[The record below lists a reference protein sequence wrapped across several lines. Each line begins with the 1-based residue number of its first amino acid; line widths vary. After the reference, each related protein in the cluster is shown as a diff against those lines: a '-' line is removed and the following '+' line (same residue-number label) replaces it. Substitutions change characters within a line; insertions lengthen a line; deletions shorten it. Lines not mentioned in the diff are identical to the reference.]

1 MVRIT
6 ERGFQGS
13 ENNTVKRPV
22 EEASL
27 ANANGDARSG
37 RGCCKQPA
45 EGLLVHQALR
55 GVEEA
60 ETQGIG
66 ETKGIIKWF

>member
-6 ERGFQGS
+6 EKGFQGS
-13 ENNTVKRPV
+13 ENNTVKGPV

-37 RGCCKQPA
+37 RGGAASSLQK
-45 EGLLVHQALR
+45 GSWF
-55 GVEEA
+55 
-60 ETQGIG
+60 
-66 ETKGIIKWF
+66 TKL

>member
-6 ERGFQGS
+6 EKGFQGS
-13 ENNTVKRPV
+13 ENNTVKGPV

-37 RGCCKQPA
+37 RGV
-45 EGLLVHQALR
+45 LQAACRRAPGAPSFERR
-55 GVEEA
+55 GESRDPRHRRD
-60 ETQGIG
+60 
-66 ETKGIIKWF
+66 KGHH